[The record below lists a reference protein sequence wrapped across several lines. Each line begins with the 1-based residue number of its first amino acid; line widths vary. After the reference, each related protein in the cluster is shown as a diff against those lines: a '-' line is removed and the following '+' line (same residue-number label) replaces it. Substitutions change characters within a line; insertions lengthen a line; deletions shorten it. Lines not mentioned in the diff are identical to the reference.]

1 MRKNYVDIFTIF
13 DDEED
18 NQHSEHTTEIERIKK
33 KKIFINFI
41 LILLRRTNTVERGQR
56 VAKMEKRRTVM

>member
-1 MRKNYVDIFTIF
+1 MRKNYADIFTIF

-18 NQHSEHTTEIERIKK
+18 NQHSEHTTEIERMKK

-41 LILLRRTNTVERGQR
+41 LIVLRRTKTVERGQR
-56 VAKMEKRRTVM
+56 VVEMEKRRIVM